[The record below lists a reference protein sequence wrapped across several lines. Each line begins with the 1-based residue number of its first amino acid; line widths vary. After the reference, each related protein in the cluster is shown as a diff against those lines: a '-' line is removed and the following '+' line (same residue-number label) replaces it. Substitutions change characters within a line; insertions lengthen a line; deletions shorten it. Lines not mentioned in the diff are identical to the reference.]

1 MENNNESIAK
11 RLGFYLLMEGL
22 IDKFNSDDMT
32 QEEVNKEVQYIIEN
46 KLYEKYNQKGQQY
59 GREKEIYL

>member
-46 KLYEKYNQKGQQY
+46 KLYEKYN
-59 GREKEIYL
+59 